1 MFSWQWQLCLML
13 ICQSESTGA
22 SSWMQ
27 VFQLAQSLYLITGV
41 KGLKV
46 FYFYAFQNI
55 SHVLYG
61 DNEFHTMLSM
71 RK

>member
-1 MFSWQWQLCLML
+1 ML
-13 ICQSESTGA
+13 ICQSESTGV

-27 VFQLAQSLYLITGV
+27 VFHLALYLITGV